1 MDIDLDTLK
10 HSISDELER
19 SSFAIF
25 RHDSGAFEPRQVVTW
40 DVDTYPDYLMFLD
53 TARKLGAKMIL
64 FASSEF
70 DEGELEE
77 LQDELDI
84 ADVPPSVK
92 SDSERTLKTLRKHIG
107 STSSVEIAFPFEGR
121 FYVYEARPDW
131 YEEFVNLSEEV
142 EAFSSLALESAEEDG
157 EDEDDSMGGFY
168 SNN

>member
-1 MDIDLDTLK
+1 MDIDLDQLK

-19 SSFAIF
+19 SEFAIF

-40 DVDTYPDYLMFLD
+40 DTDTYPDYLMFLE
-53 TARKLGAKMIL
+53 TARKLGVKMIL

-70 DEGELEE
+70 DEGEIEE
-77 LQDELDI
+77 LQDELDM
-84 ADVPPSVK
+84 AGAPPAVK
-92 SDSERTLKTLRKHIG
+92 SDSERTLKAMRKHIG
-107 STSSVEIAFPFEGR
+107 SISSVEIAFPYESK

-131 YEEFVNLSEEV
+131 YEEFVRLSEEI
-142 EAFSSLALESAEEDG
+142 EAFAAISLETDDAEE